1 MPPRRIDVETHFIT
15 QEWIDAL
22 LDRDEY
28 PRLTHDEPSDRWRL
42 HYHAG
47 VFEPFGVRER
57 LLDLGD
63 GRIALMDAAGVDV
76 AVLSL
81 TAPGCEQLD
90 AAVGLRVAASS
101 NDALAA
107 AIARHPQRL
116 QGFAALCT
124 KDVPGAVAELERAVG
139 ELGLKG
145 WKTHSNYGDSFLD
158 ERRYWPIL
166 AKAEELDVPIYLHPA
181 APMIRE
187 LQTYGLAL
195 AGAGFGFGVE
205 TALAMMRL
213 VLSGALDAFPRLKVI
228 LGHYG
233 EGLPFQ
239 LQRVDHAFT
248 RPHIRADGA
257 AVPELLHPPSH
268 YLRTNMWVSTS
279 GNYLPAAFACTRDAL
294 GIDRIVLG
302 TDHPYEEM
310 DESLTFLSGL
320 GLSTSEAA
328 ELFEGNAAGLGF
340 G

>member
-1 MPPRRIDVETHFIT
+1 MPSRKIDLESHFIT

-22 LDRDEY
+22 LAREDY
-28 PRLTHDEPSDRWRL
+28 PRLTHEESSDRWRL
-42 HYHAG
+42 HYHAD
-47 VFEPFGVRER
+47 VFEPFGVKER

-81 TAPGCEQLD
+81 TSPGCEQLD
-90 AAVGLRVAASS
+90 AAVGSRVAAAA

-107 AIARHPQRL
+107 AVARRPQRL

-124 KDVPGAVAELERAVG
+124 KDVDGAVAELERAVL

-145 WKTHSNYGDSFLD
+145 WKTHSNFGDSFLD
-158 ERRYWPIL
+158 EKRYWPIL

-187 LQTYGLAL
+187 LRTYGLAL

-213 VLSGALDAFPRLKVI
+213 VLSGAFDAFPRLKVI

-257 AVPELLHPPSH
+257 AVRGLLHPPSF
-268 YLRTNMWVSTS
+268 YLRINMWVSTS

-310 DESLTFLSGL
+310 HESLAFLSDL
-320 GLSTSEAA
+320 QLSPSEA
-328 ELFEGNAAGLGF
+328 EQIFERNAADLGF
-340 G
+340 E

>member
-1 MPPRRIDVETHFIT
+1 MPKKIDVETHFIT
-15 QEWIDAL
+15 QKWIDAL
-22 LDRDEY
+22 LDREDY
-28 PRLTHDEPSDRWRL
+28 PRLTHDESSDRWRL
-42 HYHAG
+42 YYHED

-57 LLDLGD
+57 LLDVGD
-63 GRIALMDAAGVDV
+63 GRIALMDDAGVDV

-90 AAVGLRVAASS
+90 AAVGSRVAAAA

-124 KDVPGAVAELERAVG
+124 KDVGAAVVELERAVR

-158 ERRYWPIL
+158 EQRYWPIL

-213 VLSGALDAFPRLKVI
+213 VLSGAFDAFPRLRVI

-257 AVPELLHPPSH
+257 AVPELLHPPSF

-294 GIDRIVLG
+294 GVDRIVLG

-310 DESLTFLSGL
+310 GESLAFLRDL
-320 GLSTSEAA
+320 QLSPSEAA

>member
-1 MPPRRIDVETHFIT
+1 MPPKKIDLETHFIT

-22 LDRDEY
+22 LDRDGY
-28 PRLTHDEPSDRWRL
+28 PRLTHDELSDRWRL
-42 HYHAG
+42 HYHAD

-57 LLDLGD
+57 LLDIGA
-63 GRIALMDAAGVDV
+63 GRIALMDVAGVDV

-81 TAPGCEQLD
+81 TSPGCEQLD
-90 AAVGLRVAASS
+90 AAVGPRVAAAA

-124 KDVPGAVAELERAVG
+124 KDVDGAVAELERAVR

-158 ERRYWPIL
+158 EKRYWPIL

-187 LQTYGLAL
+187 LRTYGLAL

-205 TALAMMRL
+205 TALAMLRL
-213 VLSGALDAFPRLKVI
+213 VLSGAFDAFPRLKVI

-248 RPHIRADGA
+248 RPHIKADGA
-257 AVPELLHPPSH
+257 AVPDLRFPPSH

-294 GIDRIVLG
+294 GIDRMVLG

-310 DESLTFLSGL
+310 DESLAFLSDL
-320 GLSTSEAA
+320 ELSQLEADQV
-328 ELFEGNAAGLGF
+328 FEANAAGLGF